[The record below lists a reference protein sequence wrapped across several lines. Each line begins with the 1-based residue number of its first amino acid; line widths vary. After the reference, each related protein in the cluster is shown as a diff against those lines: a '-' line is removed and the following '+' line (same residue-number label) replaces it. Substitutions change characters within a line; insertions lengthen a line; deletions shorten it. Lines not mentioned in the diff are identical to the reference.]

1 MSSIVYSEG
10 KGRKGLRLAA
20 GLRWVILDTGA
31 SSKLSAKKIRLQ
43 AQPTGA
49 SRYVVNQ
56 RAVTPNGVSQTSQEA
71 TIGLYNEPM
80 QPSAGGTL
88 YSLSMVVLSGF
99 LRQEN
104 LDHNKINVALLMEP
118 QGAPHLRAMVFIQN
132 AQVIMDSV
140 LETTRAIEQLGEHV
154 ARSGA
159 MTIFSE
165 NPEIA
170 LEHTPITW
178 SQIVSLVDRKASD
191 ALLRPIPGTP
201 YPFVTFLMLSLA
213 VGGWFAYDHY
223 VREPEKNRRA
233 ALALAARDQTPAYR
247 EAVQAELHSTGW
259 DRADLLG
266 FLASVRQRAV
276 FESGWVFREMMCDI
290 HQCTTQW
297 ERRGGL
303 LTGLASARRDES
315 IVSAGATD
323 EANGTPSG
331 TLLNGPP
338 ALEKA
343 ITQFKHS
350 RKVAALEVVDLPEA
364 SVSVLQLITVAQQLS
379 NAAIG
384 VTLREMHPWEVIS
397 TTDVEPRAIL
407 RKSEL
412 ELSLMPH
419 QATETFALLP
429 SNTLIQSVRLKVAD
443 VNSFSLELKAN
454 SYASPTK

>member
-1 MSSIVYSEG
+1 
-10 KGRKGLRLAA
+10 L
-20 GLRWVILDTGA
+20 
-31 SSKLSAKKIRLQ
+31 
-43 AQPTGA
+43 
-49 SRYVVNQ
+49 
-56 RAVTPNGVSQTSQEA
+56 
-71 TIGLYNEPM
+71 
-80 QPSAGGTL
+80 
-88 YSLSMVVLSGF
+88 
-99 LRQEN
+99 
-104 LDHNKINVALLMEP
+104 
-118 QGAPHLRAMVFIQN
+118 
-132 AQVIMDSV
+132 
-140 LETTRAIEQLGEHV
+140 
-154 ARSGA
+154 
-159 MTIFSE
+159 
-165 NPEIA
+165 
-170 LEHTPITW
+170 
-178 SQIVSLVDRKASD
+178 
-191 ALLRPIPGTP
+191 
-201 YPFVTFLMLSLA
+201 
-213 VGGWFAYDHY
+213 
-223 VREPEKNRRA
+223 
-233 ALALAARDQTPAYR
+233 
-247 EAVQAELHSTGW
+247 QAELHSTGW

-364 SVSVLQLITVAQQLS
+364 SASVLQLITVAQQLS